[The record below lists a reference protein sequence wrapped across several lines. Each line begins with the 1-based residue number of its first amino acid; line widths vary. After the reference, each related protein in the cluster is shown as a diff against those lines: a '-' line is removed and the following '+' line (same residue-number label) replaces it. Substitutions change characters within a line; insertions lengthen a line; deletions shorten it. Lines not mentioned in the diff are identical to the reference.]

1 MWPEALTTVGLGV
14 ASAIVPVI
22 NIEALIVVAA
32 AQDRAPTWLLVTA
45 ATIGQMAG
53 KLLWYYGGRELERF
67 PFVAR
72 RMRKPKASATME
84 KWRARTEGRP
94 WFMAGLLLVSAAA
107 GLPPYAILAV
117 VAGALRVRL
126 SVFLITGLIGRALR
140 FWAVIS
146 GTAAVI
152 SWW

>member
-1 MWPEALTTVGLGV
+1 MP
-14 ASAIVPVI
+14 
-22 NIEALIVVAA
+22 
-32 AQDRAPTWLLVTA
+32 
-45 ATIGQMAG
+45 G

-72 RMRKPKASATME
+72 RMRQPQANAAME
-84 KWRARTEGRP
+84 KWRRRTDGRP

-107 GLPPYAILAV
+107 GLPPYAVLAV

-146 GTAAVI
+146 GTAASSPGGENACGHAI
-152 SWW
+152 PPACDGS